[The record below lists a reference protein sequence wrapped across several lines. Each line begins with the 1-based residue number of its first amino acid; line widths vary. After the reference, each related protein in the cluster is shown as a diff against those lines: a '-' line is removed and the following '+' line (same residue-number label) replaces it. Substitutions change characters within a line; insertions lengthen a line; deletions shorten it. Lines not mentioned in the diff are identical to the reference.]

1 VKTVPIMLERII
13 DNLLTNAAKYTER
26 GSIIVEVGGTPGFF
40 LLKISD
46 TGRGIGPERLEQVL
60 RSGGPDPNPPVGGSR
75 GAGLSIVA
83 RLLDQLGGRLE
94 IMSEP
99 GEGTTVW
106 MYLPCEGEARDGGDA
121 LLDDRSDAIEH
132 VLRRVVKI
140 RAKPRQGSK
149 DHAGPE

>member
-1 VKTVPIMLERII
+1 MMLERIV
-13 DNLLTNAAKYTER
+13 DNLLTNAAKYTDR
-26 GSIIVEVGGTPGFF
+26 GSIVVEVGGTPGFL

-60 RSGGPDPNPPVGGSR
+60 RACGPDPDPPVGGSQ

-83 RLLDQLGGRLE
+83 RLLDQLAGRLE

-106 MYLPCEGEARDGGDA
+106 MYVPCDA
-121 LLDDRSDAIEH
+121 HPNAGSSVTEHAPETIEH

-140 RAKPRQGSK
+140 RPKHRADENDDPGR
-149 DHAGPE
+149 

>member
-1 VKTVPIMLERII
+1 MMLERIV
-13 DNLLTNAAKYTER
+13 DNLLTNAVKYTER
-26 GSIIVEVGGTPGFF
+26 GSIVVEVGGTPGFL
-40 LLKISD
+40 LLKVSD

-60 RSGGPDPNPPVGGSR
+60 RAGGPDPNPPVGGSH

-106 MYLPCEGEARDGGDA
+106 MYLPCETLPRVREDDA
-121 LLDDRSDAIEH
+121 PESARSDAIEH

-140 RAKPRQGSK
+140 RAKPRESSDVDGE
-149 DHAGPE
+149 H